1 MYHKLDYFISFL
13 NIRDNCSSLVLMVRS
28 LRNTLFIYTD
38 NTNITAKMFI
48 SCLHFADYIFV
59 WDRRIFLVS
68 LILQG
73 VGLIVNQS
81 VVVPENTFYIT
92 VRA

>member
-1 MYHKLDYFISFL
+1 M
-13 NIRDNCSSLVLMVRS
+13 
-28 LRNTLFIYTD
+28 
-38 NTNITAKMFI
+38 
-48 SCLHFADYIFV
+48 

-92 VRA
+92 VRACKPDKEYWVKKYTVLYSSIIMYVYLL